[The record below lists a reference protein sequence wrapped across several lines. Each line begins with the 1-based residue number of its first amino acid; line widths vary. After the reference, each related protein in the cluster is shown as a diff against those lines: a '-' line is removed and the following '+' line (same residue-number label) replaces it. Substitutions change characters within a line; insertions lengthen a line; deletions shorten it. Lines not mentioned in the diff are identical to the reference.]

1 MPRFAAIVPA
11 AGSSKRYGRNKLLEE
26 VASQS
31 VLHRALLSLLNH
43 DSCDLLCVAT
53 SDEAIARHVD
63 QLQSQTRKKIF
74 LCPGGETRAHSVFSA
89 LRAVPSSHAWV
100 AIHDAAR
107 PLLLPDVIDRTL
119 AAAVEHGAAAP
130 ALPVHLTIKQA
141 DGPLPA
147 KVQRTVARNTL
158 WSMQTP
164 QIARRDELLDA
175 FARCPIPLEQVTD
188 DVQLL
193 ELVGKDVWL
202 VAGDER
208 NLKITTPTDR
218 ALAEAL
224 LRQAGDAQN
233 RT

>member
-1 MPRFAAIVPA
+1 MRRSP
-11 AGSSKRYGRNKLLEE
+11 GR
-26 VASQS
+26 VTAPQGAR
-31 VLHRALLSLLNH
+31 HA
-43 DSCDLLCVAT
+43 

-63 QLQSQTRKKIF
+63 QLQSQTRKKIL

-130 ALPVHLTIKQA
+130 ALPVHLTTKQA

-175 FARCPIPLEQVTD
+175 FFQHLSMPWQAVAKLRHLLVQAGELCPRSF
-188 DVQLL
+188 QLL
-193 ELVGKDVWL
+193 
-202 VAGDER
+202 
-208 NLKITTPTDR
+208 I
-218 ALAEAL
+218 
-224 LRQAGDAQN
+224 
-233 RT
+233 